1 MKDYDLNGFAL
12 VSGRK
17 NPDLVTHVAEQLEI
31 EPIFISTGNWPNG
44 YPRCVRPSDVTVND
58 RKVFIITSL
67 QYNEIGSPVEELNLL
82 CKACGSA
89 REIHLIITWFCG
101 KDDAEHS
108 AGHVPNA
115 PVLCNDISK
124 FPGVKSIAIF
134 DPHQSSHAGYFAPVR
149 TRRFY
154 FLRKLIE
161 RAREMGID
169 QVASTDFS
177 SGKRA
182 LIVESFLQTG
192 ADVFMGIK
200 GHDHNAQNSPI
211 GHQSVHGS
219 LQGKKI
225 GLFDDMALTCGSMN
239 GSAKILKE
247 EYGAEEVHFFS
258 AHFDPAGSAYENLKT
273 ALSSGWINSF
283 NTTNS
288 NPIAQ
293 KYLDLEGFQVV
304 HVAGF
309 VADVINS
316 ILAGHSTS
324 KYFDDI

>member
-1 MKDYDLNGFAL
+1 MKDYDSNGFAIVSGGKNPNL
-12 VSGRK
+12 VSY
-17 NPDLVTHVAEQLEI
+17 VADKLDI
-31 EPIFISTGNWPNG
+31 KPIFISTGNWPNG

-67 QYNEIGSPVEELNLL
+67 QYNEIGSPVEELKML

-134 DPHQSSHAGYFAPVR
+134 DPHQSSHAGFFAPLR

-161 RAREMGID
+161 RAKSMGID

-192 ADVFMGIK
+192 ANVFMGIK
-200 GHDHNAQNSPI
+200 GHDHAAENSPI
-211 GHQSVHGS
+211 KHHRLQGS
-219 LQGKKI
+219 LEGKKI
-225 GLFDDMALTCGSMN
+225 GLFDDMALTCSSMN
-239 GSAKILKE
+239 GAAKILKE

-273 ALSSGWINSF
+273 AMNSGWINSF

-288 NPIAQ
+288 NPIEQ
-293 KYLDLEGFQVV
+293 KYLDLEGFHVV

-309 VADVINS
+309 VADVIKS

-324 KYFDDI
+324 KYFDDV